1 MFILPSMMNIH
12 EFMASSTR
20 CHPFFS
26 SLHHL
31 GHCSFFSMRLCFS
44 NWSLHCKLTCM
55 YSFLQVYWQV
65 VGPSAV
71 YDCAEHELKS
81 QRHVSL
87 LSGPVSLADIVSG
100 HVIGID
106 LGTTNSC
113 VSIMEGKM
121 SRVIENS
128 EGAWTTP
135 SIVAFT
141 KHGKRLVGLPA
152 KCQAVVNSANMV
164 FAFKCLIGR
173 QFEDKE
179 VK

>member
-1 MFILPSMMNIH
+1 M
-12 EFMASSTR
+12 
-20 CHPFFS
+20 
-26 SLHHL
+26 
-31 GHCSFFSMRLCFS
+31 
-44 NWSLHCKLTCM
+44 
-55 YSFLQVYWQV
+55 
-65 VGPSAV
+65 
-71 YDCAEHELKS
+71 EHELKS